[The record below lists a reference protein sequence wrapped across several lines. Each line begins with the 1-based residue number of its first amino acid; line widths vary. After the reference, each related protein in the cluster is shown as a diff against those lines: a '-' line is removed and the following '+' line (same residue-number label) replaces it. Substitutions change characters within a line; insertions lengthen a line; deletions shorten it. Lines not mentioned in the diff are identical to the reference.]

1 MRQRFPIVASIKTH
15 CPEHHL
21 NTPMTDQEIISSL
34 IAHDPKVTAQFFFKD
49 CRPLFISI
57 IRRVFGNQIVDY
69 DEIISELYVLLMEND
84 ARKLRTFK
92 HESTLF
98 QWLKTIAVRHCL
110 ELKRRGKVIDNESQE
125 PLVNSGNNLSY
136 VESSQAKMDVESLL
150 SQMNNQRYALV
161 IHLLMIEE
169 KNPEEVAKQLSI
181 TVANLYNIKRRAMKA
196 LVEVALKDKRSYER

>member
-1 MRQRFPIVASIKTH
+1 MVVCFCEQYDKNPA
-15 CPEHHL
+15 L
-21 NTPMTDQEIISSL
+21 NNMMDQEIITSL
-34 IAHDPKVTAQFFFKD
+34 IAHDPKVTTQFFFKD
-49 CRPLFISI
+49 CRPLFNSI

-125 PLVNSGNNLSY
+125 PLVNSGKNLSY

-150 SQMNNQRYALV
+150 RQMNNQRYALV

-169 KNPEEVAKQLSI
+169 KSPEEVAKQLSI

>member
-1 MRQRFPIVASIKTH
+1 MVVCFCEQYDKNPA
-15 CPEHHL
+15 L
-21 NTPMTDQEIISSL
+21 NNMTDQEKITYL

-92 HESTLF
+92 NESTLF

-125 PLVNSGNNLSY
+125 PLVNSGKNLSY

-150 SQMNNQRYALV
+150 RQMNNQRYALV

-169 KNPEEVAKQLSI
+169 KSPEEVAKQLSI
-181 TVANLYNIKRRAMKA
+181 TVGNLYNIKRRAMKA

>member
-1 MRQRFPIVASIKTH
+1 MVVCFCEQYDKNPA
-15 CPEHHL
+15 L
-21 NTPMTDQEIISSL
+21 NNMTDQEIISSL

-92 HESTLF
+92 YESTLF

-150 SQMNNQRYALV
+150 RQMNNQRYALV

-169 KNPEEVAKQLSI
+169 KSPEEVAKQLSI

>member
-1 MRQRFPIVASIKTH
+1 MSDI
-15 CPEHHL
+15 
-21 NTPMTDQEIISSL
+21 EIIASL

-84 ARKLRTFK
+84 VRKLRTFK
-92 HESTLF
+92 NESSLF

-125 PLVNSGNNLSY
+125 PLVNSGKNLSY

-150 SQMNNQRYALV
+150 RQMNNQRYALV

-169 KNPEEVAKQLSI
+169 KSPEEVAKQLSI

-196 LVEVALKDKRSYER
+196 LVEVALKDKRSYEVGSINS

>member
-1 MRQRFPIVASIKTH
+1 MSDI
-15 CPEHHL
+15 
-21 NTPMTDQEIISSL
+21 EIISSL

-125 PLVNSGNNLSY
+125 PLVNSGKNLSY

-150 SQMNNQRYALV
+150 RQMNNQRYALV

-169 KNPEEVAKQLSI
+169 KSPEEVAKQLSI

-196 LVEVALKDKRSYER
+196 LVEVALKDKGSYER